1 LDTSPSFFRIVVDN
15 LSQEPTM
22 KLKPLILS
30 LAMALGSAS
39 SMAVTQNLGTLD
51 ASGTDF
57 DQTFV
62 SIFGYGSPQGHFT
75 DYYTFSLVAPATG
88 AAGAAQVETQW
99 GAVALNLTS
108 ISLYGSAGQLLASS
122 APGSFSFSG
131 LGAGTYK
138 LAVAGDYQGLLGVAS
153 YSGTIRSIA
162 SAAPEASSFAMALLG
177 LVGVGAM
184 VARRRKA

>member
-1 LDTSPSFFRIVVDN
+1 
-15 LSQEPTM
+15 M

-39 SMAVTQNLGTLD
+39 SMAITQNLGTLD

-57 DQTFV
+57 DQTFWSV
-62 SIFGYGSPQGHFT
+62 FGAGSPLGQFT
-75 DYYTFSLVAPATG
+75 DYYTFNLAAPATG
-88 AAGAAQVETQW
+88 ASGGAAVNFEW
-99 GAVALNLTS
+99 GEVNLALTS
-108 ISLYGSAGQLLASS
+108 VSLYSGAGQLLASS
-122 APGSFSFSG
+122 SPASFSFSG
-131 LGAGTYK
+131 LGAGSYK
-138 LAVAGDYQGLLGVAS
+138 LAIAGDYEGLLGAAS

-177 LVGVGAM
+177 LAGVGAM